1 MASVCSSALSSAS
14 RLMISS
20 LRGRCCRCRGSSV
33 NTITGRGVVVVVV
46 GEGENVGKNGVGVVS
61 IDIKL
66 SEMVGRNTEE
76 ELSSK
81 LASSS
86 LSEL

>member
-1 MASVCSSALSSAS
+1 M
-14 RLMISS
+14 
-20 LRGRCCRCRGSSV
+20 
-33 NTITGRGVVVVVV
+33 VVVVVV
-46 GEGENVGKNGVGVVS
+46 VVMGEGENVGKNGVGVVS